1 MAIPLSWLMIPTA
14 AVAGDV
20 FTFGG
25 LGLSTTVADVRRQY
39 PRSTI
44 NDGHI
49 RVAESDAR
57 NDIRAIDLPGTG
69 VNRRLR
75 IMFERE
81 GRRGAEYPACDQV
94 LAPIR
99 LAYGAPSTT
108 QEFDEERA
116 RNRRYIWSRG
126 GETLSLLCFRL
137 NGTEFLASDLTIAP
151 LQD

>member
-1 MAIPLSWLMIPTA
+1 MSLSWLVIPTA
-14 AVAGDV
+14 AVAADV

-44 NDGHI
+44 RDRHVTVTEADV
-49 RVAESDAR
+49 RDH
-57 NDIRAIDLPGTG
+57 IRAIDLPGTG

-75 IMFERE
+75 VMFERE
-81 GRRGAEYPACDQV
+81 VGRGVAYPACDQV

-99 LAYGAPSTT
+99 QAYGAPSAT

-137 NGTEFLASDLTIAP
+137 DGTEFLASDLTIAP